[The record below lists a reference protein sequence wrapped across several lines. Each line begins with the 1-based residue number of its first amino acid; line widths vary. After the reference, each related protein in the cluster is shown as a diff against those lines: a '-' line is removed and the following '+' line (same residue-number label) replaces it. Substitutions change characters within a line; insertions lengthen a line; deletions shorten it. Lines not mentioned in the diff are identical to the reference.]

1 MQMDTTRS
9 RRDGTAIASR
19 RRILAAATSL
29 LVPLMTLTS
38 SLAVAQSASPSP
50 LAESSPTPAAPGLGG
65 SAWHVLNI
73 GPTPAHLQL
82 DQTIEFGADG
92 TLTVTT
98 GCATYAGTYRAAEG
112 ELMIDIQQVP
122 GSTIECSYSDQGLAD
137 LYRNIL
143 GSVASWSI
151 DEDGYLTFEPN
162 ADYAGWN
169 VGLEPVSVEVPVGAT
184 SVPSPGSE

>member
-1 MQMDTTRS
+1 MDTTRS
-9 RRDGTAIASR
+9 RRNGTAIASR
-19 RRILAAATSL
+19 RRTLAAATSL
-29 LVPLMTLTS
+29 LVLLMSLTS

-50 LAESSPTPAAPGLGG
+50 RAESSPMAADTGLGG
-65 SAWHVLNI
+65 TAWHVLNI

-98 GCATYAGTYRAAEG
+98 GCATYAGTYQAAEG

-122 GSTIECSYSDQGLAD
+122 GSTMECSYSDQGLAD

-143 GSVASWSI
+143 GSVESWSI
-151 DEDGYLTFEPN
+151 DEDGYLAIEPN
-162 ADYAGWN
+162 ADYAGWY
-169 VGLEPVSVEVPVGAT
+169 VGLEPVSGEVPVEAT
-184 SVPSPGSE
+184 TAPSPGSE